1 MNKKIVILI
10 ALILV
15 VIFTLVIFL
24 TPRNNKEEY
33 NDIGKINEENNEK
46 NIKENKVED
55 MGTIYI
61 KVNNQV
67 LNIEL
72 EDNLAT
78 EKLVEKLKNEDI
90 TIKVHEYGGFEKV
103 GNLGFSLP
111 REDKNI
117 TTIPGDL
124 VLYQGNQI
132 SLFYD
137 FNSWNYT
144 KLGKIKDV
152 NSQELKDILGEGD
165 SILTF
170 SLYK

>member
-1 MNKKIVILI
+1 MDKKIVILI

-33 NDIGKINEENNEK
+33 NDIGKINE
-46 NIKENKVED
+46 ENKVED

-103 GNLGFSLP
+103 GDLGFSLP

-137 FNSWNYT
+137 SNSWNYT